1 DYAVDY
7 FKQLKATYGKG
18 RERQTEIRVFDDIEA
33 TKVVNRNAKLY
44 VNREEG
50 FVGTSLKKDEY
61 VADCSDI
68 DDIIVFTREGKM
80 TVTKV
85 DAKTFVGKDIIHVAV
100 FKKKD
105 TRTVYNM
112 VYRDGLKG
120 ASYIKRFTVTGVTR
134 DKPYELTTGQAGSE
148 VLYFSANPNGEAEV
162 ITVQL
167 RAMGTIKKL
176 RWDLDFSEILIKG
189 RESKGNTVTK
199 YAVKRIELKEKGM
212 STLKPRNIWFDEVVQ
227 RLNVDGRG
235 TLLGAFKGNDLLLL
249 INQKGILK
257 TVSPDLSLHFEENMI
272 VLEQWN
278 PKKPISVIYYEG
290 AKQLFYVKRFVVDQP
305 VKEELIISDHPDSY
319 LELVS
324 TDWRPVV
331 ELVYAKERGKE
342 VKPAETI
349 ALDEF
354 IGVKGI
360 KAMGNML
367 TKADLKSTAL
377 KEPLAYV
384 PQEDEDELEPEDP
397 VITENEGISPND
409 QDLPEFGEQITLF

>member
-1 DYAVDY
+1 
-7 FKQLKATYGKG
+7 
-18 RERQTEIRVFDDIEA
+18 
-33 TKVVNRNAKLY
+33 
-44 VNREEG
+44 
-50 FVGTSLKKDEY
+50 
-61 VADCSDI
+61 
-68 DDIIVFTREGKM
+68 
-80 TVTKV
+80 
-85 DAKTFVGKDIIHVAV
+85 
-100 FKKKD
+100 
-105 TRTVYNM
+105 
-112 VYRDGLKG
+112 
-120 ASYIKRFTVTGVTR
+120 
-134 DKPYELTTGQAGSE
+134 
-148 VLYFSANPNGEAEV
+148 
-162 ITVQL
+162 
-167 RAMGTIKKL
+167 
-176 RWDLDFSEILIKG
+176 
-189 RESKGNTVTK
+189 
-199 YAVKRIELKEKGM
+199 
-212 STLKPRNIWFDEVVQ
+212 
-227 RLNVDGRG
+227 
-235 TLLGAFKGNDLLLL
+235 LGAFKGNDLLLL

-305 VKEELIISDHPDSY
+305 VREELIISDHPDSY

-397 VITENEGISPND
+397 VITENKGISPND